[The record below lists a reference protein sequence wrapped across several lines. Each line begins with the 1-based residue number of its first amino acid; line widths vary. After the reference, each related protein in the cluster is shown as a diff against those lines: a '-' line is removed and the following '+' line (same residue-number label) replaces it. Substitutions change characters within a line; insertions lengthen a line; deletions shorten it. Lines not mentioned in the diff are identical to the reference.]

1 MLETKAKIKLLQPS
15 HRAQKLCHSSGW
27 SCPMWRPALFILI
40 TSSCRRTSTCCT
52 LPAQPRLLDTAVLQA
67 VGSKAMSPASGRLA
81 AGYSPCLFWG
91 IISGILLCTPGALCR
106 GNTRHTTSGFVSLEA
121 SGQLSPLLLDFFI
134 LWKNVL
140 SSNFFFFFFQLRRN
154 CLNIWILIRLKR
166 SGFWTPQLLPLCQ
179 HVYVVHVQQQTN
191 LTSPPLAKTYLQ
203 IWMSIHL
210 SLVNTLRPGERHW
223 CNLNDAVKY
232 SAVTSIQQHN
242 SRLTAMPEGEP
253 PYACS
258 VLCYS
263 SFPLLLLSPTIPIFN
278 CLKRN
283 HLQGRLIDYS

>member
-67 VGSKAMSPASGRLA
+67 VGSKAMSPAPGRLA
-81 AGYSPCLFWG
+81 AGYSLCLFWG

-121 SGQLSPLLLDFFI
+121 SGQLSSLLLDFFI

-140 SSNFFFFFFQLRRN
+140 SSIFLFFFFFPTQKKLLKYLDSYQVKAFRI
-154 CLNIWILIRLKR
+154 LN
-166 SGFWTPQLLPLCQ
+166 T
-179 HVYVVHVQQQTN
+179 
-191 LTSPPLAKTYLQ
+191 LTSSFVPAHVCSTCTATNQFNKPTTCKDLPTDLNEY
-203 IWMSIHL
+203 
-210 SLVNTLRPGERHW
+210 SLKLGKHIETRW
-223 CNLNDAVKY
+223 
-232 SAVTSIQQHN
+232 TS
-242 SRLTAMPEGEP
+242 LM
-253 PYACS
+253 
-258 VLCYS
+258 
-263 SFPLLLLSPTIPIFN
+263 
-278 CLKRN
+278 
-283 HLQGRLIDYS
+283 